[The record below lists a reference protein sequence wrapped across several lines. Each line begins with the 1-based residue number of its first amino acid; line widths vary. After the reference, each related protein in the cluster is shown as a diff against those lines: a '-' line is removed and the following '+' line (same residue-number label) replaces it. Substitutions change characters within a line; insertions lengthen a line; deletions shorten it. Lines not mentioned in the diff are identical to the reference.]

1 LWKKEQAGILLG
13 EERSVDED
21 LKIVKLAENLG
32 YDSVWFGEH
41 VGIRDALVLMGMAS
55 MLTERLKVGS
65 CAINA
70 YTRNVG
76 TVAAALNTISFVAPG
91 RVMLGV
97 ASGEEILS
105 NYGIKKASPVNEMR
119 EFITSLRLLLSGE
132 LVNFNGKFINLK
144 NARIERKLE
153 VPVYLAATGKKML
166 SLGAEIAD
174 GVILNFLT
182 DLSYLEEAHRIIGD
196 KRSFQLIAVSLNRDG
211 STSDAKRF
219 MAKFFYMAPSLF
231 RSSVSH
237 ETIERIRSLIKG
249 WPPSSEELEIAEKVV
264 PDEVLSRLMAVGSAN
279 EVEEYISKVAL
290 KWGSYPIFYIVSKDY
305 EYAMKKLKNAIT
317 I

>member
-1 LWKKEQAGILLG
+1 MKKEKAGILLG
-13 EERSVDED
+13 EERSVDDE
-21 LKIVKLAENLG
+21 LKIVKLAESLG

-41 VGIRDALVLMGMAS
+41 AGIRDALVLMGMAL
-55 MLTERLKVGS
+55 MITERLKIGS

-76 TVAAALNTISFVAPG
+76 TVAAALNTMSSLAPG

-105 NYGIKKASPVNEMR
+105 NFGVKKVSPLNEMR
-119 EFITSLRLLLSGE
+119 EFITSLRLLMSGGR
-132 LVNFNGKFINLK
+132 VNFNGAFITLK
-144 NARIERKLE
+144 NARTERKLN
-153 VPVYLAATGKKML
+153 VPIYLAATGKKML

-182 DLSYLEEAHRIIGD
+182 DLNYIETAHRIIGN
-196 KRSFQLIAVSLNRDG
+196 KRSFQLIAISLNRDG

-219 MAKFFYMAPSLF
+219 MAKFFFMAPGLF
-231 RSSVSH
+231 RSSVDH
-237 ETIERIRSLIKG
+237 ETIEKVRSLIRG
-249 WPPSSEELEIAEKVV
+249 WPPSSEELEIAEKAV
-264 PDEVLSRLMAVGSAN
+264 PDEALSRLIAAGSSN

-290 KWGSYPIFYIVSKDY
+290 KWGSYPVFYIVSKDY

>member
-1 LWKKEQAGILLG
+1 MSKREQAGILLG
-13 EERSVDED
+13 EERSVEDD
-21 LKIVKLAENLG
+21 LKIVKLAESLG

-41 VGIRDALVLMGMAS
+41 AGIRDALVLMGMA
-55 MLTERLKVGS
+55 LTVAKRLRVGS

-76 TVAAALNTISFVAPG
+76 TVAAALNTLSFVAPG

-105 NYGIKKASPVNEMR
+105 NYGIKKVSPVNEMR
-119 EFITSLRLLLSGE
+119 EFITSLRLLMSGE
-132 LVNFNGKFINLK
+132 RVNFNGTFVALK
-144 NARIERKLE
+144 NARAERRLD

-182 DLSYLEEAHRIIGD
+182 DLSYLEAAHRIIGN

-211 STSDAKRF
+211 STSDARRF
-219 MAKFFYMAPSLF
+219 MAKFFFLAPALF
-231 RSSVSH
+231 RSSVDP
-237 ETIERIRSLIKG
+237 ETIERVRSLIRG
-249 WPPSSEELEIAEKVV
+249 WPPSSKELGLAEKVV
-264 PDEVLSRLMAVGSAN
+264 PDETVSRLMAAGSPN
-279 EVEEYISKVAL
+279 EVEEYISKVAH
-290 KWGSYPIFYIVSKDY
+290 KWGSYPVFYIVSKDY
-305 EYAMKKLKNAIT
+305 EYAMRKLRNAIT

>member
-1 LWKKEQAGILLG
+1 LSKREQAGILLG
-13 EERSVDED
+13 EERSVEDD
-21 LKIVKLAENLG
+21 LKIVKLAESLG

-41 VGIRDALVLMGMAS
+41 AGIRDALVLMGMA
-55 MLTERLKVGS
+55 LTIAKRLSVGS

-76 TVAAALNTISFVAPG
+76 TVAAALNTMSFVAPG

-105 NYGIKKASPVNEMR
+105 NYGIKKVSPLNEMR
-119 EFITSLRLLLSGE
+119 EFITSLRLLMSGE
-132 LVNFNGKFINLK
+132 RVNFNGAFVTLR
-144 NARIERKLE
+144 NARAERRLD

-182 DLSYLEEAHRIIGD
+182 DLSYLEAAHRIIGN

-211 STSDAKRF
+211 STSDARRF
-219 MAKFFYMAPSLF
+219 MAKFFFLAPALF
-231 RSSVSH
+231 RSSVDP
-237 ETIERIRSLIKG
+237 ETIERVRSLIRG
-249 WPPSSEELEIAEKVV
+249 WPPSSEELETAEKAV
-264 PDEVLSRLMAVGSAN
+264 PDEAVSRLMAAGSPN
-279 EVEEYISKVAL
+279 EVEEYISRVAL
-290 KWGSYPIFYIVSKDY
+290 KWGSYPVFYIVSKDY
-305 EYAMKKLKNAIT
+305 EYAMRKLRNAIT